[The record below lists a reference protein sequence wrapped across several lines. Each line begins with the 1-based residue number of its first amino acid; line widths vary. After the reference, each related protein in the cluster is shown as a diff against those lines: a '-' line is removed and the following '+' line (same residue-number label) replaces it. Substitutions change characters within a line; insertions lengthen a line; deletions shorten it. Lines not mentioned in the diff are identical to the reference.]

1 MYHVWF
7 INAISLNTEPQCSAI
22 DSKCAGWICATIWR
36 DQNSIQVAMV
46 PQASQAL
53 PCSPSPHRSTHLLN
67 RFYFHPF
74 VDSHDLLRHVGR
86 CCRSQLAGDRRQDP
100 CSLALIETQPQYSTL
115 GLCLPHNNSPKRF
128 LWAFLCTLVGF
139 EVHCES
145 YSGKFDVKHW
155 YIILSTS
162 INTYVVFI

>member
-1 MYHVWF
+1 MAIMYHVWF
-7 INAISLNTEPQCSAI
+7 INAIFLNTELQCSTI
-22 DSKCAGWICATIWR
+22 DNKCTGRICTTFWR

-74 VDSHDLLRHVGR
+74 GDSHHLLRHVGR

-115 GLCLPHNNSPKRF
+115 GLCLPHNNSPKRIF
-128 LWAFLCTLVGF
+128 VGF
-139 EVHCES
+139 FVYLGWLWGPLWILFRQIWCEAL
-145 YSGKFDVKHW
+145 
-155 YIILSTS
+155 I
-162 INTYVVFI
+162 YV